1 MKAKITLGIRL
12 LLGLVFTAAG
22 LAGLLQLAPPPTDL
36 PEAMQKFTDG
46 MAASGY
52 FMPFLKAVETICGLL
67 LISGYFVPLALVVL
81 APIVLHIFLVHAFMA
96 PEGLPVATILGA
108 MTAYLSF
115 YAEPYRTKVRALFI
129 AR

>member
-12 LLGLVFTAAG
+12 LLGLAFTAAG

-36 PEAMQKFTDG
+36 PEPMMKFTEG
-46 MAASGY
+46 MAASVY
-52 FMPFLKAVETICGLL
+52 FMPFLKAVETLCGLL

-81 APIVLHIFLVHAFMA
+81 APIVLHIFLVHAFLA
-96 PEGLPVATILGA
+96 PEGLPVALAIGA
-108 MTAYLSF
+108 MTTYLSF
-115 YAEPYRTKVRALFI
+115 FAEPYRGKIRALFA